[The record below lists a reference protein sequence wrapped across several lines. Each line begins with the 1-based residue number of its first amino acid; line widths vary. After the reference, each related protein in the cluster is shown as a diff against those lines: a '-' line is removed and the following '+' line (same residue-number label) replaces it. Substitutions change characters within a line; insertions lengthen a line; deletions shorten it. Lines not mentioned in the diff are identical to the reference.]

1 MNKVKVVSRSG
12 ASLWALVMAVLWAPS
27 AAAQEAAQPAP
38 APAPA
43 PQPDTPIGPREL
55 RDFQLT
61 PRQRI
66 VSQPRPAPAPEQ
78 AAPQP
83 AQTSAPAAEQP
94 AAGSP
99 ETRARPE
106 PPRASPTAPRAPV
119 ATAPAGGSA
128 APTPDAP
135 AAAAPPPQ
143 TADPVLPSAPLPQ
156 AATPAPA
163 TDAPAPAL
171 IDDVAPPAS
180 EGPPL
185 WMILLGG
192 LALGLIGY
200 TLFTRRRAAERRA
213 LAVAGGAP
221 LATTTIVQ
229 PQAPRAPR
237 PDPVPRPW
245 LEVEL
250 VAERT
255 TADPAESAVEFELTV
270 RNNGGSTARNVR
282 LQAKLICS
290 TPNQD
295 KDIAAF
301 HRKKPGEHRTL
312 AIPDIPAGQ
321 ELKMKGRVDVKR
333 EEIRALKVEERLLFV
348 PLIAVNAFYDWG
360 TARSGQTSKSF
371 LVGRKRADQSEKM
384 APFRLDLG
392 PRIYRTVEQRPYNVE
407 RRV

>member
-1 MNKVKVVSRSG
+1 
-12 ASLWALVMAVLWAPS
+12 MAVLCAPS
-27 AAAQEAAQPAP
+27 ASAQEATQPTPAP
-38 APAPA
+38 
-43 PQPDTPIGPREL
+43 TPPRETQIGPREL

-66 VSQPRPAPAPEQ
+66 VTQPPP
-78 AAPQP
+78 
-83 AQTSAPAAEQP
+83 APAAEQP
-94 AAGSP
+94 TAQPATPAAEQAAP
-99 ETRARPE
+99 REQQARPR
-106 PPRASPTAPRAPV
+106 PDPQRAVPAVPRAPV
-119 ATAPAGGSA
+119 ASAPAERSAVPAPEAPAGA
-128 APTPDAP
+128 APLTPGTEPALPTAPVPDA
-135 AAAAPPPQ
+135 AAG
-143 TADPVLPSAPLPQ
+143 
-156 AATPAPA
+156 
-163 TDAPAPAL
+163 APAPEAPVPANA
-171 IDDVAPPAS
+171 DDVAPPAP

-200 TLFTRRRAAERRA
+200 TVITRRRAAERRA

-221 LATTTIVQ
+221 LATTTTPQ
-229 PQAPRAPR
+229 PQAPRVPR

-250 VAERT
+250 LAERT
-255 TADPAESAVEFELTV
+255 TADPDESAVEFELTI
-270 RNNGGSTARNVR
+270 RNNGGSTAKNIQ

-290 TPNQD
+290 TPSQD
-295 KDIAAF
+295 KEIADF

-333 EEIRALKVEERLLFV
+333 DDIKALRVEERLLFV
-348 PLIAVNAFYDWG
+348 PLIAVNAFYEWG

-371 LVGRKRADQSEKM
+371 LVGRKRAEESDKM
-384 APFRLDLG
+384 GAFRLDLG